1 MGTSKELPKYKCH
14 KEVWALKIKRMEAIR
29 SDSQDIVGTTMF
41 FEEEGYSSI
50 EISGEYFYKHK
61 PKIGGY
67 YVVYE
72 DGYTSYS
79 PAEAFE
85 GGYSKVEPEVVREGR
100 KYRLQKLYLNN
111 LNFKIGDEVYYSID
125 CIYFCSRIGDGI
137 HIEEV
142 ENYPDYWKRIK

>member
-1 MGTSKELPKYKCH
+1 MGTSKEMPKYKCH
-14 KEVWALKIKRMEAIR
+14 KEVWSLKIKNLEY
-29 SDSQDIVGTTMF
+29 DIKRGGVLIIP
-41 FEEEGYSSI
+41 EEDGFGSI
-50 EISGEYFYKHK
+50 LKDHPWKIKHN
-61 PKIGGY
+61 PEVGGY